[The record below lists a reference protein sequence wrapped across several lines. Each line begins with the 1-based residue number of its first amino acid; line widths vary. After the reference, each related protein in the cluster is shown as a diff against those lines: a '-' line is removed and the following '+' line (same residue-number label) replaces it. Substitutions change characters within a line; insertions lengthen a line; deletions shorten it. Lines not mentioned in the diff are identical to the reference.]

1 MSLKLSFEEQV
12 LTAHDWIAKTQE
24 PQPVKIV
31 QDDYDNGLQ
40 KIYLTFSDGSRKYQN
55 RNWSSPEAHDEYYVL
70 RENPETT
77 EQDILEFI
85 NTHSELVD
93 EEDLPNDPEAIGT
106 EAEDAKIVNVQL
118 EEITVLSMEL
128 RHGLAQEFNRAL
140 AGFSVLGDRFRQ
152 YLAGRQTRKELD
164 FDPKALHTFAAKLQL
179 RPHAELIDMRFYTPP
194 GLRTSYVEL
203 FKTLQDCQAFAET
216 TLNDTI
222 IPLKQWA
229 AAAYNEP
236 ERLRSVRTSFP
247 VKVVDPT
254 KLSKQLGAQ
263 CSFTGKAERSYGDC
277 FERAGDWD
285 ELLGQV
291 DDLFVRYQ
299 TTMLSRFDA
308 ETKALASAFGL
319 LSQRLSCMDDSKVS
333 SEIAQSLAEY
343 VYKVARQVE
352 FYSVYVT
359 VLRTSFSALDQA
371 RDYWTKHII
380 R

>member
-1 MSLKLSFEEQV
+1 MSLTLSFEEQV
-12 LTAHDWIAKTQE
+12 LTTHDWIVKTQA

-31 QDDYDNGLQ
+31 QDDYDDGLQ
-40 KIYLTFSDGSRKYQN
+40 ELYLTYSDGSRKHQR
-55 RNWSSPEAHDEYYVL
+55 RNWASPEAHDQYYAM
-70 RENPETT
+70 REAGEAD
-77 EQDILEFI
+77 EAEILDYIEA
-85 NTHSELVD
+85 NSELVD
-93 EEDLPNDPEAIGT
+93 EEDLPSDPEAVELDST
-106 EAEDAKIVNVQL
+106 DAKIVNVQL

-128 RHGLAQEFNRAL
+128 QHGLVQEFNRAL
-140 AGFSVLGDRFRQ
+140 AGFSTLGDRFRQ
-152 YLAGRQTRKELD
+152 YIAGRQIRKELD
-164 FDPKALHTFAAKLQL
+164 FDPKALHTFAAKVQI

-194 GLRTSYVEL
+194 GLRTTYVEL
-203 FKTLQDCQAFAET
+203 FKTLQDCQAFAES
-216 TLNDTI
+216 TLNETI

-236 ERLRSVRTSFP
+236 ERLRSVRSSFP
-247 VKVVDPT
+247 VKVQDPT

-277 FERAGDWD
+277 FERSGDWTT
-285 ELLGQV
+285 LLGQV

-308 ETKALASAFGL
+308 ETKELATAFGL
-319 LSQRLSCMDDSKVS
+319 LAQRLSCMDDSKVS
-333 SEIAQSLAEY
+333 SEIARALADY

-359 VLRTSFSALDQA
+359 VLRTSFSALEQA
-371 RDYWTKHII
+371 RNYWTSHII